1 MNELYIIPTPIGNIK
16 DISFRIIDILSMID
30 FIVCED
36 TRITGKILK
45 YFEIEK
51 KPLISYNDHNKINKS
66 EIIVKR
72 ILNGEKGAFVSDAGM
87 PAISDPGYYLIR
99 KSINEGIKII
109 PIPGASAVL
118 TALVG
123 SGLPTDSFTFYGF
136 LPKKKN
142 KRYTIL
148 SDAMNKRETS
158 IFFESP
164 YRIEKTL
171 NDILKIDENRE
182 IVIARELTKTYEEFI
197 RGNISDVISMQWNRK
212 GEIVLLIKGDSK

>member
-1 MNELYIIPTPIGNIK
+1 
-16 DISFRIIDILSMID
+16 
-30 FIVCED
+30 
-36 TRITGKILK
+36 
-45 YFEIEK
+45 
-51 KPLISYNDHNKINKS
+51 
-66 EIIVKR
+66 
-72 ILNGEKGAFVSDAGM
+72 M

-99 KSINEGIKII
+99 KSIDNDIKII

-142 KRYTIL
+142 KRYTVL
-148 SDAMNKRETS
+148 LNAMNRRETA

-171 NDILKIDENRE
+171 NDILQIDGNRE
-182 IVIARELTKTYEEFI
+182 IVIARELTKMYEEFI
-197 RGNISDVISMQWNRK
+197 RGNVNDVINMEWNRK
-212 GEIVLLIKGDSK
+212 GEMVILIKGDTK